1 MQLQNIPR
9 IGDSN
14 EGSVRPLVESVF
26 RYGRLWIAV
35 VALTIAVTV
44 AFVLL
49 IPKQYESEM
58 SILVQ
63 NARSN
68 YQITP
73 QRTTS
78 TIDVNGI
85 TEEQINSEIQ
95 VLRSRTLADEVV
107 DPQWSTKAID
117 GMSPAALKAHERA
130 VGEFTK
136 NLSVDMVRKSNVIHV
151 AYTARSPKVATATL
165 DRLLAAFLA
174 KQRDIGHPPGTY
186 KFFASEA
193 NRYKGELDVAQQQL
207 AQYQQDHQ
215 LVSLPDREQT
225 LDRQIAD
232 AEGQLR
238 STDAQL
244 GEMTQR
250 LNAETA
256 ELKHVPARQQTQERI
271 AQNDYSVGQLN
282 TMLAVLENK
291 RTTLLTKFTPTD
303 RLVLETDKQIAD
315 TKAALSNA
323 ERLRSQQR
331 SSDVNPVWEQVTGAI
346 EQNVAERQA
355 LKAQHSELTKQISQL
370 QSTLAGIEGSTV
382 AFTTLHQKVAELTNN
397 YQLYAQKR
405 DEARMA
411 DAMDADKLLNVAVAQ
426 APTFSIMPSRPKPVL
441 DVALGSFTAIF
452 LASFMVF
459 FAEMGRSTIA
469 TPRELDAVS
478 RYPLLATVPNLPQS
492 DDVPTREGEPAS
504 STRLAISHAHV
515 ESTLRPVYERSRKG
529 PKAS

>member
-1 MQLQNIPR
+1 MHLQNIPR
-9 IGDSN
+9 IAGSED
-14 EGSVRPLVESVF
+14 GSVRPLLESAF
-26 RYGRLWIAV
+26 RFRRLWIAV
-35 VALTIAVTV
+35 VLSVIAITI

-49 IPKQYESEM
+49 IPKQYQSQM

-78 TIDVNGI
+78 TIEVNGI

-95 VLRSRTLADEVV
+95 VLCSRGLADVVV
-107 DPQWSTKAID
+107 DPQWNTAAMYR
-117 GMSPAALKAHERA
+117 MSPAALKAHEKA

-136 NLSVDMVRKSNVIHV
+136 HLSVDMVRKSNVIHV
-151 AYTARSPKVATATL
+151 TYTANSPKVATETL
-165 DRLLAAFLA
+165 DRLLAAFMA

-193 NRYKGELDVAQQQL
+193 SRYKGELDVAQQQL
-207 AQYQQDHQ
+207 AQYQQNNQ
-215 LVSLPDREQT
+215 IVSLPDREQM

-232 AEGQLR
+232 AQNQLR
-238 STDAQL
+238 STDAQI

-250 LNAETA
+250 LNTETA
-256 ELKHVPARQQTQERI
+256 ELKHVPARQQTEERI

-303 RLVLETDKQIAD
+303 RLVRETDKQIAD
-315 TKAALSNA
+315 TKAALNNA
-323 ERLRSQQR
+323 ERMRSQQR

-346 EQNVAERQA
+346 EQNEAERQA
-355 LKAQHSELTKQISQL
+355 LKAQHSELTKQVNQL
-370 QSTLAGIEGSTV
+370 QSTLAGTEGSTV
-382 AFTTLHQKVAELTNN
+382 AFTTLHQKVAELANN
-397 YQLYAQKR
+397 YQLYAEKR

-426 APTFSIMPSRPKPVL
+426 APTFSIMPSRPRPVL
-441 DVALGSFTAIF
+441 DLALGSFTAIF
-452 LASFMVF
+452 LASFMLF

-478 RYPLLATVPNLPQS
+478 RYPLLATVPYIPEGA
-492 DDVPTREGEPAS
+492 DVRTREGEPAS
-504 STRLAISHAHV
+504 SMRLAISQAHV
-515 ESTLRPVYERSRKG
+515 ESSLQPVYERSRKG
-529 PKAS
+529 TRAS